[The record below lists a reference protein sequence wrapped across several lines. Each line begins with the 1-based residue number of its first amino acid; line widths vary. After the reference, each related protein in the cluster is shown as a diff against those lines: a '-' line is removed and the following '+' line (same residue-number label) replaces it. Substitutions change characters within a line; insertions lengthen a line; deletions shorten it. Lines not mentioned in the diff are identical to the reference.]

1 MKRTTRKTIGL
12 IPYSLVLRP
21 SNPAE
26 KNSKKKIYP
35 IPQRGETVTLAQ
47 LAYHIKEHGSLFTE
61 GTIIGILTDM
71 VDCIK
76 EQILLGNFV
85 NLDGLMRIF
94 YTFRAQGVDNAASFD
109 SSMIEKVNLRA
120 DIDDEFE
127 EMLNQK
133 AKFEYVASRREQA
146 AAKKSE
152 KDAINAELAGGSGDS
167 GGGDVTGG
175 DDQTE

>member
-12 IPYSLVLRP
+12 IPYSLVLRSANP
-21 SNPAE
+21 SE
-26 KNSKKKIYP
+26 KNSEKKIYP
-35 IPQRGETVTLAQ
+35 VPQRGETITLAQ

-94 YTFRAQGVDNAASFD
+94 YTFHSQGADDAESFD

-120 DIDDEFE
+120 DIDSDFE
-127 EMLNQK
+127 EMLNQR
-133 AKFEYVASRREQA
+133 AKFEYVASRKEQA
-146 AAKKSE
+146 AAKKEE
-152 KDAINAELAGGSGDS
+152 KAAINAELGVTEGGSND
-167 GGGDVTGG
+167 GGDG